1 MTFLVLSAA
10 LCAPPAAPA
19 GESGGL
25 TATLGPDALAIKD
38 GEKVVTNYVFG
49 GTVQKERGT
58 DRKPLAK
65 PYFYPLVAPNGL
77 AVTRPWP
84 MERGA
89 KGETVDHFHQKSAWF
104 CHGDVIPEGIEV
116 KTKSAEKGSPG
127 VDFWSEF
134 LTPDGKPRHGRIVHK
149 QWDGLG
155 TDFVERDE
163 WVSPDGD
170 KIMDEVRK
178 VSISKAAQGYLIRLE
193 TELKAAVCPITFG
206 DTKEGS
212 MGIRI
217 RDDFALNS
225 KTGESGVI
233 TSSDGQSFKHGAKD
247 NLPIWGRPADW
258 HDYSGTAD
266 GKTAGVAIFDHPKN
280 KYRAAWHTRVYGL
293 MAANPFGREK
303 SGYPGL
309 KGNNDL
315 VKLAKGES
323 LKLTY
328 ALYVHS
334 GDAKAGRVAE
344 AYKEFA
350 K

>member
-1 MTFLVLSAA
+1 MTFLVLAAA
-10 LCAPPAAPA
+10 LCAPPPA
-19 GESGGL
+19 ESGGL
-25 TATLGPDALAIKD
+25 TAAVGKDAIAIMD
-38 GEKVVTNYVFG
+38 GDRVVTKYVFG
-49 GTVQKERGT
+49 GTVQKEKST
-58 DRKPLAK
+58 DQKPLAK
-65 PYFYPLVAPNGL
+65 PYFYPLVAPNGV

-134 LTPDGKPRHGRIVHK
+134 QTADGKPRYGRIVHSGF
-149 QWDGLG
+149 DGSPG
-155 TDFVERDE
+155 TAFTETAE
-163 WVSPDGD
+163 WVTPDGV

-178 VSISKAAQGYLIRLE
+178 VAFGKTAQGYLIRLD
-193 TELKAAVCPITFG
+193 TELKATVCPITFG

-225 KTGESGVI
+225 KTGDGGVI
-233 TSSDGQSFKHGAKD
+233 TSSDGPSFKHGAKD

-266 GKTAGVAIFDHPKN
+266 GKTAGIAIFDHPQN

-293 MAANPFGREK
+293 MAANPFGRDK
-303 SGYPGL
+303 SGFPSQ
-309 KGNNDL
+309 KGKTDL
-315 VKLAKGES
+315 VKIPKGES

-328 ALYVHS
+328 ALYVHD
-334 GDAKAGRVAE
+334 GDATAGKVAE
-344 AYKEFA
+344 AYKEFV